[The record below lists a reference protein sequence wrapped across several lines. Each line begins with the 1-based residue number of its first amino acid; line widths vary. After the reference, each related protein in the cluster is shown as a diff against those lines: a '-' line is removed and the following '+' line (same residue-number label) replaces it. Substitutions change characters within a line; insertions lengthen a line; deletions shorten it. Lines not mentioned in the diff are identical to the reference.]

1 MLDKIQFLLSLQI
14 LGFCVF
20 GGITLLLRARENR
33 AKQILG
39 WSMLLWAF
47 LAAVRVS
54 VNLYLEDS
62 KEIFHPDVLIMGC
75 IVVATLACYVIE
87 VLRPCY
93 TTVRRFFIFTS
104 PIWVL
109 GISFL
114 IYRLSGGNIH
124 RYNSFGE
131 VFDTLNLDV
140 VIRLL
145 ILFFTLLY
153 MIVPIYLILR
163 YSEGFKVY
171 LRENVSDPEDYDLD
185 WLKKTMLILSS
196 MYIFYLVLLFTDRV
210 SLYVID
216 KTFLLVLWY
225 YFFYKALFLKVIHL
239 DYTFDETRNSWFPHI
254 SPDGKQIVFIT
265 YTKGDLEPGQHL
277 ANKNVE
283 LRLMPAEGGEPKTLV
298 KLFGGQGTI
307 NVNSWAPDS
316 KRFAFVSYRLN

>member
-93 TTVRRFFIFTS
+93 MTVRRFFIL
-104 PIWVL
+104 PVRYGYWV
-109 GISFL
+109 FL
-114 IYRLSGGNIH
+114 IYRLAGGNIH

-163 YSEGFKVY
+163 YSED
-171 LRENVSDPEDYDLD
+171 LRC
-185 WLKKTMLILSS
+185 I
-196 MYIFYLVLLFTDRV
+196 
-210 SLYVID
+210 
-216 KTFLLVLWY
+216 
-225 YFFYKALFLKVIHL
+225 
-239 DYTFDETRNSWFPHI
+239 
-254 SPDGKQIVFIT
+254 
-265 YTKGDLEPGQHL
+265 
-277 ANKNVE
+277 
-283 LRLMPAEGGEPKTLV
+283 
-298 KLFGGQGTI
+298 
-307 NVNSWAPDS
+307 
-316 KRFAFVSYRLN
+316 

>member
-93 TTVRRFFIFTS
+93 MTVRRFFIFTS

-114 IYRLSGGNIH
+114 IYRIAGGNIH
-124 RYNSFGE
+124 RYKLFWRG
-131 VFDTLNLDV
+131 
-140 VIRLL
+140 IR
-145 ILFFTLLY
+145 
-153 MIVPIYLILR
+153 YLE
-163 YSEGFKVY
+163 SGCG
-171 LRENVSDPEDYDLD
+171 
-185 WLKKTMLILSS
+185 
-196 MYIFYLVLLFTDRV
+196 
-210 SLYVID
+210 
-216 KTFLLVLWY
+216 
-225 YFFYKALFLKVIHL
+225 YKA
-239 DYTFDETRNSWFPHI
+239 FD
-254 SPDGKQIVFIT
+254 FIFHASV
-265 YTKGDLEPGQHL
+265 YDRSYLSDLAL
-277 ANKNVE
+277 
-283 LRLMPAEGGEPKTLV
+283 
-298 KLFGGQGTI
+298 
-307 NVNSWAPDS
+307 
-316 KRFAFVSYRLN
+316 

>member
-1 MLDKIQFLLSLQI
+1 
-14 LGFCVF
+14 
-20 GGITLLLRARENR
+20 
-33 AKQILG
+33 
-39 WSMLLWAF
+39 
-47 LAAVRVS
+47 
-54 VNLYLEDS
+54 
-62 KEIFHPDVLIMGC
+62 MGC

-93 TTVRRFFIFTS
+93 MTVRRFFIFTS

-114 IYRLSGGNIH
+114 IYRLAGGNIH

-216 KTFLLVLWY
+216 KTFLLVLW
-225 YFFYKALFLKVIHL
+225 
-239 DYTFDETRNSWFPHI
+239 
-254 SPDGKQIVFIT
+254 
-265 YTKGDLEPGQHL
+265 
-277 ANKNVE
+277 
-283 LRLMPAEGGEPKTLV
+283 
-298 KLFGGQGTI
+298 
-307 NVNSWAPDS
+307 
-316 KRFAFVSYRLN
+316 

>member
-1 MLDKIQFLLSLQI
+1 
-14 LGFCVF
+14 
-20 GGITLLLRARENR
+20 
-33 AKQILG
+33 
-39 WSMLLWAF
+39 
-47 LAAVRVS
+47 
-54 VNLYLEDS
+54 
-62 KEIFHPDVLIMGC
+62 MGC

-93 TTVRRFFIFTS
+93 MTVRRFFIFTS

-114 IYRLSGGNIH
+114 IYRLSGNVH

-196 MYIFYLVLLFTDRV
+196 MYIFYLQQEHSV
-210 SLYVID
+210 
-216 KTFLLVLWY
+216 
-225 YFFYKALFLKVIHL
+225 YF
-239 DYTFDETRNSWFPHI
+239 
-254 SPDGKQIVFIT
+254 
-265 YTKGDLEPGQHL
+265 
-277 ANKNVE
+277 
-283 LRLMPAEGGEPKTLV
+283 
-298 KLFGGQGTI
+298 LFGIVVYGSG
-307 NVNSWAPDS
+307 
-316 KRFAFVSYRLN
+316 